1 MPLSRNTVTVLGA
14 DGPTLLMAHGFGCDQ
29 NMWRFLVPHFPDH
42 RIVLFDYAG
51 CGKSQVIPFDTGKY
65 GTLNGYAQDMLDV
78 CAALNLR
85 GAHLISQSVSTM
97 IGLIAGLQQP
107 DRFASMTMVCPSP
120 SFLNLPPD
128 YRGGFERADMEEL
141 LVMMDQNYIG
151 WAHYLSPMV
160 TGVLNGPAFSAE
172 LSGSFCATDPLV
184 AKTFARATFLSD
196 LRHLLP
202 RARHPTLILQS
213 AQDALAAQTVGT
225 YMQNRMPDTR
235 LHVVKAEGHCLHM
248 THPADVARLIRA
260 FLASLP

>member
-1 MPLSRNTVTVLGA
+1 
-14 DGPTLLMAHGFGCDQ
+14 
-29 NMWRFLVPHFPDH
+29 
-42 RIVLFDYAG
+42 
-51 CGKSQVIPFDTGKY
+51 
-65 GTLNGYAQDMLDV
+65 
-78 CAALNLR
+78 
-85 GAHLISQSVSTM
+85 
-97 IGLIAGLQQP
+97 
-107 DRFASMTMVCPSP
+107 
-120 SFLNLPPD
+120 
-128 YRGGFERADMEEL
+128 
-141 LVMMDQNYIG
+141 
-151 WAHYLSPMV
+151 MV